1 MKRISQL
8 LTVVALVAA
17 SASAVAKPKDPAD
30 QRFQEG
36 VAFAK
41 EGKYKEAREAFLQAY
56 ALHQDSTT
64 LWNLAL
70 SEMKSELPLSA
81 VRHLR
86 EYLKRDDRDPV
97 NVAVAPQL
105 LERLRAQVSELSIDA
120 PAESEVR
127 VDGERVGDRAPL
139 DGPVVVPPGPHVI
152 EAQLGTKVV
161 RVEAT
166 TDLGATTP
174 VHLVFS
180 EGSAGALAPHA
191 APPSALTPPPS
202 DAPSSASPM
211 RFVLPGALVAVGAG
225 GIVAGVVFAGGARDD
240 TSEAEAIQRQNPGA
254 CADRT
259 SAPCTRIA
267 DLASSRDTKATWS
280 TVSYVAGGAVAAVG
294 LGWLVYELAK
304 KPEPRAAHVTPM
316 IGPGVAGGAMSLRF

>member
-1 MKRISQL
+1 MKRTAML
-8 LTVVALVAA
+8 LSVVALVAVSA
-17 SASAVAKPKDPAD
+17 SASARPKDPAD

-70 SEMKSELPLSA
+70 SEMKSELPLAA

-86 EYLKRDDRDPV
+86 DYLKRDDRDPA
-97 NVAVAPQL
+97 NVSAAPQL
-105 LERLRAQVSELSIDA
+105 LERLRGQVSELAIEA
-120 PAESEVR
+120 PPEAEVR

-139 DGPVVVPPGPHVI
+139 EGPVVVAPGPHVV

-161 RVEAT
+161 RADAT
-166 TDLGATTP
+166 TALGATTP
-174 VHLVFS
+174 VHLVFGES
-180 EGSAGALAPHA
+180 AAETPPPGPPPSSLTSPPKEAPQSASAVRYVVPGALIAVSAGA
-191 APPSALTPPPS
+191 
-202 DAPSSASPM
+202 
-211 RFVLPGALVAVGAG
+211 
-225 GIVAGVVFAGGARDD
+225 IVAGAVLAGAARDD
-240 TSEAEAIQRQNPGA
+240 KSEADSLQRANPGA
-254 CADRT
+254 CSDRS
-259 SAPCTRIA
+259 SAPCTQIT

-280 TVSYVAGGAVAAVG
+280 TVSYVGGGVVAGVG
-294 LGWLVYELAK
+294 VGWLVYELVS
-304 KPEPRAAHVTPM
+304 KPDARAAQVLPM